1 MNHLVR
7 KPASSIRFGTVVLA
21 SLLAVGV
28 AADASASSR
37 KTRNTLIGAGLGAA
51 GGALLTHGDPWGALG
66 GAAAGGL
73 IGNVITD
80 DHHRHDWNRRDNRHY
95 DNRYYDN
102 RRDRRDPRDRRDWR
116 DHR

>member
-1 MNHLVR
+1 MKILLR
-7 KPASSIRFGTVVLA
+7 KPTAPFRFGTVALA
-21 SLLAVGV
+21 SLLAIGI
-28 AADASASSR
+28 ATDAGASSR

-51 GGALLTHGDPWGALG
+51 GGALLTHGDPWGAIG

-80 DHHRHDWNRRDNRHY
+80 DHHRHDWNHR

-102 RRDRRDPRDRRDWR
+102 RYRDRRDRRDWR
-116 DHR
+116 GHH

>member
-1 MNHLVR
+1 MHMLVR
-7 KPASSIRFGTVVLA
+7 KSPVRFGAVALA
-21 SLLAVGV
+21 ALFAIGA
-28 AADASASSR
+28 AADAGARSK

-80 DHHRHDWNRRDNRHY
+80 DHHRHDWRHH
-95 DNRYYDN
+95 DRRYYDN
-102 RRDRRDPRDRRDWR
+102 RHDRRNPRDRRDWR

>member
-7 KPASSIRFGTVVLA
+7 KPASSIRFGTLA
-21 SLLAVGV
+21 LACLLAIGF
-28 AADASASSR
+28 AADAGASNR
-37 KTRNTLIGAGLGAA
+37 KARNTLIGAGLGAV

-73 IGNVITD
+73 IGNVVTD
-80 DHHRHDWNRRDNRHY
+80 DHHRRDWNRH

-102 RRDRRDPRDRRDWR
+102 RHDRRDPRDRRDWR
-116 DHR
+116 DHH